1 MSNLQIN
8 TRVRRLFYYL
18 EDFEKGLIR
27 IPLFQRDS
35 VWNDKKKLELFD
47 SIKKGYPIGSVLF
60 WRPEIVEEILS
71 SDYEIKSIG
80 SYIMNERAN
89 DFFYILDGYQRL
101 STLFG
106 CLINPEKTKLERDED
121 EWFNSYNIIYNLE
134 NEEFEINKKKDFSK
148 LEIYKV
154 PLYKLVDTK
163 EFYNF
168 QSTLFRLNIDKE
180 KTFKYLKNYEEVG
193 FKFVDYN
200 IPSIDLIGGN
210 IKEAIDIFSRVNS
223 AGSKI
228 SDEWKL
234 SALKSSNN
242 FRLGSLINETLVK
255 VNQLN
260 FYDNKN
266 KRKKESL
273 RELLFRCVQS
283 SFGNLYLDNQKT
295 SIFSLEKEK
304 DFEII
309 VHRTL
314 NVGVIKTVEFL
325 IKELGVLNYDL
336 LPANMQFIFLVE
348 FFNNNEDLD
357 NEKKLKLKKWFWQT
371 TYSNYF
377 TIYNPSKR
385 KRAFEI
391 FKDFARFNT
400 NVSLYNDKPNEKFK
414 VPDLPDKITFG
425 SVRSKAFLLFM
436 INHANNF
443 KEFNVNDI
451 NSFSQEKLFKEYDTP
466 ENVIP
471 KFRKIN
477 LINSYNEKGQLLFHD
492 IIKISKRQPDFSK
505 MLETSQDFDNYFISN
520 EMKGLYSDINIKIDD
535 ILNLRKELII
545 EAEKEFVKSLEIVEY
560 NQ

>member
-47 SIKKGYPIGSVLF
+47 SIKKGYPIGSILF
-60 WRPEIVEEILS
+60 WRPEVVEEILS

-80 SYIMNERAN
+80 TYIMNERAN

-106 CLINPEKTKLERDED
+106 CLINPERTNLERDEE
-121 EWFNSYNIIYNLE
+121 EWFNNYNIIYNLE
-134 NEEFEINKKKDFSK
+134 SEKFEINKKKDFNR

-168 QSTLFRLNIDKE
+168 QSKLFSLQLDEE
-180 KTFKYLKNYEEVG
+180 KTLKYLKNYEEVG

-242 FRLGSLINETLVK
+242 FRLGSLINETLLK
-255 VNQLN
+255 VNKLN

-266 KRKKESL
+266 KRKQESL

-295 SIFSLEKEK
+295 NIFSLEKEK
-304 DFEII
+304 NFE
-309 VHRTL
+309 VVVNRTL
-314 NVGVIKTVEFL
+314 NFGVIKTVEFL
-325 IKELGVLNYDL
+325 IKELGVFNYDL

-348 FFNNNEDLD
+348 YFNNNEYLDLD
-357 NEKKLKLKKWFWQT
+357 KKSKLKQWFWQT

-385 KRAFEI
+385 KQAFEI
-391 FKDFARFNT
+391 FKGFAKDIKKESLFN
-400 NVSLYNDKPNEKFK
+400 DRPNEKFR
-414 VPDLPDKITFG
+414 VTDLPDKITFG
-425 SVRSKAFLLFM
+425 AVRSKAYLLFL
-436 INHANNF
+436 INHVNNF
-443 KEFNVNDI
+443 NEFDVENKY
-451 NSFSQEKLFKEYDTP
+451 SFSQEKLFKEYDVP
-466 ENVIP
+466 ENVVP
-471 KFRKIN
+471 N
-477 LINSYNEKGQLLFHD
+477 LKTLNLDYSLKMQNELLFIDITKKQKKRVDLSQLLE
-492 IIKISKRQPDFSK
+492 SNEDFK
-505 MLETSQDFDNYFISN
+505 NYFISSK
-520 EMKGLYSDINIKIDD
+520 MKELYYNDTNSKEKI
-535 ILNLRKELII
+535 LKLRKELII
-545 EAEKEFVKSLEIVEY
+545 NSEKEFVKSLEIIEY
-560 NQ
+560 N

>member
-60 WRPEIVEEILS
+60 WRPEIVEDILS

-106 CLINPEKTKLERDED
+106 CLINPEKTKLERDDE
-121 EWFNSYNIIYNLE
+121 EWFDNYNIIYNLE
-134 NEEFEINKKKDFSK
+134 SELFEINRKKDFSK

-168 QSTLFRLNIDKE
+168 QSKLFSLQLDNDI
-180 KTFKYLKNYEEVG
+180 TNKYLKNYEEVG

-242 FRLGSLINETLVK
+242 FRLGSLINETLIK
-255 VNQLN
+255 VSKLN
-260 FYDNKN
+260 FYEIKN
-266 KRKKESL
+266 KRKQESL

-295 SIFSLEKEK
+295 SIFSLEKERN
-304 DFEII
+304 FEE
-309 VHRTL
+309 VVNRTL

-348 FFNNNEDLD
+348 YFNNNEDLD
-357 NEKKLKLKKWFWQT
+357 FERKEKLKKWFWQT

-385 KRAFEI
+385 KRAFEV
-391 FKDFARFNT
+391 FKEFAKLNT
-400 NVSLYNDKPNEKFK
+400 NISLFNDKPNDKFK
-414 VPDLPDKITFG
+414 VPDLPEKITFG

-436 INHANNF
+436 INYINNF
-443 KEFNVNDI
+443 KEFKIEEI
-451 NSFSQEKLFKEYDTP
+451 NSFSQEKLFKEYDSP
-466 ENVIP
+466 ENVIT
-471 KFRKIN
+471 KFQKIN
-477 LINSYNEKGQLLFHD
+477 LIYSYNKEGQLLFND
-492 IIKISKRQPDFSK
+492 IIKTNKRQPDLSK
-505 MLETSQDFDNYFISN
+505 MLESLQDFENYFITN
-520 EMKGLYSDINIKIDD
+520 EMKDLYFDKKNNIDN
-535 ILNLRKELII
+535 ILILRKELII
-545 EAEKEFVKSLEIVEY
+545 
-560 NQ
+560 

>member
-47 SIKKGYPIGSVLF
+47 SIKKGYPIGSILF
-60 WRPEIVEEILS
+60 WRPAIVEEILS

-80 SYIMNERAN
+80 TYIMNERAN

-106 CLINPEKTKLERDED
+106 CLINPEKTNLERDDE
-121 EWFNSYNIIYNLE
+121 EWFNNYNIIYNLE
-134 NEEFEINKKKDFSK
+134 TEKFEVNKKKDFNR

-168 QSTLFRLNIDKE
+168 QSKLFSLQLDEE

-242 FRLGSLINETLVK
+242 FRLGSLINESLLK
-255 VNQLN
+255 INKLN

-266 KRKKESL
+266 KRKQESL

-283 SFGNLYLDNQKT
+283 SFGNLYLDNGKT
-295 SIFSLEKEK
+295 NIFSLEKEI
-304 DFEII
+304 DFEVV

-325 IKELGVLNYDL
+325 IKELGVFNYDL

-348 FFNNNEDLD
+348 YFNKNEKLDLD
-357 NEKKLKLKKWFWQT
+357 KKIKLKKWFWQT

-385 KRAFEI
+385 KQAFEI
-391 FKDFARFNT
+391 FKKFVKNQNKD
-400 NVSLYNDKPNEKFK
+400 SLFNDKPNEKFK
-414 VPDLPDKITFG
+414 VTDLPDKITFG
-425 SVRSKAFLLFM
+425 AVRSKAYLLFL
-436 INHANNF
+436 INHANHF
-443 KEFNVNDI
+443 KEFEIKNEY
-451 NSFSQEKLFKEYDTP
+451 SFNHEKLFKEYDVP

-471 KFRKIN
+471 NFKTLK
-477 LINSYNEKGQLLFHD
+477 LDNSFNVENELLSID
-492 IIKISKRQPDFSK
+492 IAKKQKKLLDLSQILESNGDF
-505 MLETSQDFDNYFISN
+505 ENYFISN
-520 EMKGLYSDINIKIDD
+520 KMKELYGDNTNNKEKV
-535 ILNLRKELII
+535 LKLRKDLII
-545 EAEKEFVKSLEIVEY
+545 NSEREFVKSLEVIEY
-560 NQ
+560 N

>member
-47 SIKKGYPIGSVLF
+47 SIKKGYPIGSILF
-60 WRPEIVEEILS
+60 WRPAIVEEILS

-80 SYIMNERAN
+80 TYIMNERAN

-106 CLINPEKTKLERDED
+106 CLINPEKTNLERDDE
-121 EWFNSYNIIYNLE
+121 EWFNNYNIIYNLE
-134 NEEFEINKKKDFSK
+134 TEKFEVNKKKDFNR

-168 QSTLFRLNIDKE
+168 QSKLFSLQLDEE

-200 IPSIDLIGGN
+200 IPSIDLIGGK

-242 FRLGSLINETLVK
+242 FRLGSLINESLLK
-255 VNQLN
+255 INKLN

-266 KRKKESL
+266 KRKQESL

-283 SFGNLYLDNQKT
+283 SFGNLYLDNGKT
-295 SIFSLEKEK
+295 NIFSLEKEI
-304 DFEII
+304 DFEVV

-325 IKELGVLNYDL
+325 IKELGVFNYDL

-348 FFNNNEDLD
+348 YFNKNEKLDLD
-357 NEKKLKLKKWFWQT
+357 KKIKLKKWFWQT

-385 KRAFEI
+385 KQAFEI
-391 FKDFARFNT
+391 FKKFVKNQNKD
-400 NVSLYNDKPNEKFK
+400 SLFNDKPNEKFK
-414 VPDLPDKITFG
+414 VTDLPDKITFG
-425 SVRSKAFLLFM
+425 AVRSKAYLLFL
-436 INHANNF
+436 INHANHF
-443 KEFNVNDI
+443 KEFEIKNEY
-451 NSFSQEKLFKEYDTP
+451 SFNHEKLFKEFDVP

-471 KFRKIN
+471 NFKTLK
-477 LINSYNEKGQLLFHD
+477 LDNSFNVENELLSID
-492 IIKISKRQPDFSK
+492 ITKKQKKLLDLSQILESNGDF
-505 MLETSQDFDNYFISN
+505 ENYFISN
-520 EMKGLYSDINIKIDD
+520 KMKELYGDNTNNKEKV
-535 ILNLRKELII
+535 LKLRKDLII
-545 EAEKEFVKSLEIVEY
+545 NSEREFVKSLEVIEY
-560 NQ
+560 N

>member
-47 SIKKGYPIGSVLF
+47 SIKKGYPIGSILF

-106 CLINPEKTKLERDED
+106 CLISPEKTKLERDDD
-121 EWFNSYNIIYNLE
+121 EWFNNYNIIYNLE
-134 NEEFEINKKKDFSK
+134 SEGFEINKKRDLRTLDIHK
-148 LEIYKV
+148 I

-163 EFYNF
+163 EFYKF
-168 QSTLFRLNIDKE
+168 QTNLLKLTLDDDKIN
-180 KTFKYLKNYEEVG
+180 KYLKNYEDVG

-242 FRLGSLINETLVK
+242 FRLGSLINETLVE
-255 VNQLN
+255 VNKFK
-260 FYDNKN
+260 FYD
-266 KRKKESL
+266 KKKLNSF
-273 RELLFRCVQS
+273 RELIFRCVQS

-295 SIFSLEKEK
+295 SIYSLEKENN
-304 DFEII
+304 FEQI
-309 VHRTL
+309 VFRTL
-314 NVGVIKTVEFL
+314 NFGVIKTVEFL
-325 IKELGVLNYDL
+325 ITELGVLNYDM

-348 FFNNNEDLD
+348 FFNNNENL
-357 NEKKLKLKKWFWQT
+357 NSNKKDELKKWFWQT

-385 KRAFEI
+385 KKAFEI
-391 FKDFARFNT
+391 FQDFSQSKSQI
-400 NVSLYNDKPNEKFK
+400 SLYNDKPNQRFF
-414 VPDLPDKITFG
+414 VPELPEKITFG
-425 SVRSKAFLLFM
+425 SVRSKAYLLFM
-436 INHANNF
+436 INFANNF
-443 KEFNVNDI
+443 KIFNIEDRNY
-451 NSFSQEKLFKEYDTP
+451 FSQEKLFKEFDTP
-466 ENVIP
+466 ENVLP
-471 KFRKIN
+471 KYTLFN
-477 LINSYNEKGQLLFHD
+477 LTSNYKKENQLIFNN
-492 IIKISKRQPDFSK
+492 ITYKSKRLPDLSQI
-505 MLETSQDFDNYFISN
+505 LESSQNFENYFIT
-520 EMKGLYSDINIKIDD
+520 EKMKDLYFIDRNNKKT
-535 ILNLRKELII
+535 ILTLRKQLII
-545 EAEKEFVKSLEIVEY
+545 EAEEEFVKSLNIIDY
-560 NQ
+560 YQ

>member
-47 SIKKGYPIGSVLF
+47 SIKKGYPIGSILF

-80 SYIMNERAN
+80 SYIMNERAI
-89 DFFYILDGYQRL
+89 DFFYILDGFQRL

-106 CLINPEKTKLERDED
+106 CLISPEKTKLERDDD
-121 EWFNSYNIIYNLE
+121 EWFNNYNIIYNLE
-134 NEEFEINKKKDFSK
+134 SEEFEINKKRDFK
-148 LEIYKV
+148 NLDIYKI

-168 QSTLFRLNIDKE
+168 QTDLLKLQLDNDKID
-180 KTFKYLKNYEEVG
+180 KYLKNYEDVG

-210 IKEAIDIFSRVNS
+210 IKEAIDIFNRVNS

-242 FRLGSLINETLVK
+242 FRLGSLINETLEEVSK
-255 VNQLN
+255 FKFYEKKKLN
-260 FYDNKN
+260 SF
-266 KRKKESL
+266 
-273 RELLFRCVQS
+273 RELIFRCVQS

-295 SIFSLEKEK
+295 SIYSLEKEN
-304 DFEII
+304 DFEE
-309 VHRTL
+309 VVFRTL
-314 NVGVIKTVEFL
+314 HIGVIKAVDFL
-325 IKELGVLNYDL
+325 IRELGVLNYDL

-348 FFNNNEDLD
+348 FFNHNENL
-357 NEKKLKLKKWFWQT
+357 NKGKKDELKKWFWQT

-391 FKDFARFNT
+391 FSAFAKSESDI
-400 NVSLYNDKPNEKFK
+400 SLYNDKPNHNFIVAE
-414 VPDLPDKITFG
+414 LPEKITFG
-425 SVRSKAFLLFM
+425 SVRSKAYLLFM
-436 INHANNF
+436 INYSNDF
-443 KEFNVNDI
+443 KKFNVDNKY
-451 NSFSQEKLFKEYDTP
+451 NFNQEKLFKESDSP
-466 ENVIP
+466 ENVIANY
-471 KFRKIN
+471 KQFDLVKDYKQDGRFFIDISSKSRKRID
-477 LINSYNEKGQLLFHD
+477 LSI
-492 IIKISKRQPDFSK
+492 
-505 MLETSQDFDNYFISN
+505 MLESSQNLENYFITE
-520 EMKGLYSDINIKIDD
+520 EMKETYWMNKDDKDKILKTRKDL
-535 ILNLRKELII
+535 ILNAERK
-545 EAEKEFVKSLEIVEY
+545 FVKKLEIIDYE
-560 NQ
+560 

>member
-47 SIKKGYPIGSVLF
+47 SIKKGYPIGSILF
-60 WRPEIVEEILS
+60 WRPEVVEDVLS

-89 DFFYILDGYQRL
+89 DFFYILDGFQRL

-106 CLINPEKTKLERDED
+106 CLISPEKTKLERDDD

-134 NEEFEINKKKDFSK
+134 KEVFEINKKKDFK
-148 LEIYKV
+148 NLDIYKI

-163 EFYNF
+163 EFYKF
-168 QSTLFRLNIDKE
+168 QTNLLKLKLADE
-180 KTFKYLKNYEEVG
+180 KIFKYLKNYEDVG

-242 FRLGSLINETLVK
+242 FRLGSLINETLLE
-255 VNQLN
+255 VNKYK
-260 FYDNKN
+260 FYD
-266 KRKKESL
+266 KKKLNSF
-273 RELLFRCVQS
+273 RELIFRCVQS

-295 SIFSLEKEK
+295 SIYSLEKINN
-304 DFEII
+304 FEEI
-309 VHRTL
+309 VFKTL
-314 NVGVIKTVEFL
+314 NISIIKTVEFL
-325 IKELGVLNYDL
+325 IVELGVFNYDM
-336 LPANMQFIFLVE
+336 LPASMQFIFLVE
-348 FFNNNEDLD
+348 FFNNNDSID
-357 NEKKLKLKKWFWQT
+357 EKNKKELKKWFWQT

-385 KRAFEI
+385 KRAFEHFRLFTI
-391 FKDFARFNT
+391 GNDDNSLFVEKNNFRF
-400 NVSLYNDKPNEKFK
+400 V
-414 VPDLPDKITFG
+414 VPELPEKITFG
-425 SVRSKAFLLFM
+425 SVRSKAYLLFLL
-436 INHANNF
+436 NYLNGF
-443 KEFNVNDI
+443 KEFNLEERNE
-451 NSFSQEKLFKEYDTP
+451 FSQEKLFKEYDSP
-466 ENVIP
+466 ENVIIKFKFIDLKNNYDQNLKFNDITRKP
-471 KFRKIN
+471 KKA
-477 LINSYNEKGQLLFHD
+477 L
-492 IIKISKRQPDFSK
+492 DFSI
-505 MLETSQDFDNYFISN
+505 MLKSAQNFEGCFIN
-520 EMKGLYSDINIKIDD
+520 DEMKNLYKTDVNSKER
-535 ILNLRKELII
+535 ILHLRKEYIKQEEQKFVNNLSII
-545 EAEKEFVKSLEIVEY
+545 DY

>member
-60 WRPEIVEEILS
+60 WRPEIVEDILS

-106 CLINPEKTKLERDED
+106 CLINPEKTKLERDDE
-121 EWFNSYNIIYNLE
+121 EWFDNYNIIYNLE
-134 NEEFEINKKKDFSK
+134 SELFEINRKKDFSK

-168 QSTLFRLNIDKE
+168 QSKLFSLQLDNDI
-180 KTFKYLKNYEEVG
+180 TNKYLKNYEEVG

-242 FRLGSLINETLVK
+242 FRLGSLINETLIK
-255 VNQLN
+255 VSKLN
-260 FYDNKN
+260 FYEIKN
-266 KRKKESL
+266 KRKQESL

-295 SIFSLEKEK
+295 SIFSLEKERN
-304 DFEII
+304 FEE
-309 VHRTL
+309 VVNRTL

-348 FFNNNEDLD
+348 YFNNNEDLD
-357 NEKKLKLKKWFWQT
+357 FERKEKLKKWFWQT

-385 KRAFEI
+385 KRAFEV
-391 FKDFARFNT
+391 FKEFAKLNT
-400 NVSLYNDKPNEKFK
+400 NISLFNDKPNDKFK
-414 VPDLPDKITFG
+414 VPDLPEKITFG

-436 INHANNF
+436 INYINNF
-443 KEFNVNDI
+443 KEFKIEEI
-451 NSFSQEKLFKEYDTP
+451 NSFSQEKLFKEYDSP
-466 ENVIP
+466 ENVIT
-471 KFRKIN
+471 KFQKIN
-477 LINSYNEKGQLLFHD
+477 LIYSYNKEGQLLFND
-492 IIKISKRQPDFSK
+492 IIKTNKRQPDLSK
-505 MLETSQDFDNYFISN
+505 MLESLQDFENYFITN
-520 EMKGLYSDINIKIDD
+520 EMKDLYFDKKNNIDN
-535 ILNLRKELII
+535 ILILRKELII
-545 EAEKEFVKSLEIVEY
+545 ESEKEFVKNLEIVDY
-560 NQ
+560 N

>member
-47 SIKKGYPIGSVLF
+47 SIKKGYPIGSILF

-106 CLINPEKTKLERDED
+106 CLISPDKTKLERDD
-121 EWFNSYNIIYNLE
+121 EEWLYNYNIIYNLE
-134 NEEFEINKKKDFSK
+134 SEKFEINKKRDIKTLDIHK
-148 LEIYKV
+148 I

-163 EFYNF
+163 EFYKF
-168 QSTLFRLNIDKE
+168 QTNLLKLALDDDKIN
-180 KTFKYLKNYEEVG
+180 KYLKNYEDVG

-242 FRLGSLINETLVK
+242 FRLGSLINETLVE
-255 VNQLN
+255 VNKFKFYEKKKLN
-260 FYDNKN
+260 SF
-266 KRKKESL
+266 
-273 RELLFRCVQS
+273 RELVFRCVQS

-295 SIFSLEKEK
+295 SIYSLEKEN
-304 DFEII
+304 DFEQI
-309 VHRTL
+309 VYRTL
-314 NVGVIKTVEFL
+314 NFGVIKTVEFL
-325 IKELGVLNYDL
+325 ITELGVLNYDM

-348 FFNNNEDLD
+348 FFNHNENL
-357 NEKKLKLKKWFWQT
+357 NSEKKEELKKWFWQT

-385 KRAFEI
+385 KKAFEV
-391 FKDFARFNT
+391 FQDFSQSKSQI
-400 NVSLYNDKPNEKFK
+400 SLHNDKPNQRFP
-414 VPDLPDKITFG
+414 VPELPEKITFG
-425 SVRSKAFLLFM
+425 SVRSKAYLLFM
-436 INHANNF
+436 INFANNF
-443 KEFNVNDI
+443 AKFNIDDKNY
-451 NSFSQEKLFKEYDTP
+451 FSQEKLFKEYDTP
-466 ENVIP
+466 ENVLP
-471 KFRKIN
+471 KYTLISLESDYKKENQFKFIN
-477 LINSYNEKGQLLFHD
+477 VANKT
-492 IIKISKRQPDFSK
+492 KRQPDLSQ
-505 MLETSQDFDNYFISN
+505 MLESSQNFENYFIN
-520 EMKGLYSDINIKIDD
+520 EKMKDLYFFDRNSKKS
-535 ILNLRKELII
+535 ILTLRKQLII
-545 EAEKEFVKSLEIVEY
+545 EAEKDFVKSLNIIDY

>member
-47 SIKKGYPIGSVLF
+47 SIKKGYPIGSILF

-106 CLINPEKTKLERDED
+106 CLISPEKTKLERDDD
-121 EWFNSYNIIYNLE
+121 EWFNNYNIIYNLE
-134 NEEFEINKKKDFSK
+134 TEEFEINKKRDFATIDIHK
-148 LEIYKV
+148 I

-163 EFYNF
+163 EFYKF
-168 QSTLFRLNIDKE
+168 QTNLLKLRLDEDKIN
-180 KTFKYLKNYEEVG
+180 KYLKNYEDVG
-193 FKFVDYN
+193 FKFVDYQ

-242 FRLGSLINETLVK
+242 FRLGSLINDTLVE
-255 VNQLN
+255 VNKYK
-260 FYDNKN
+260 FYD
-266 KRKKESL
+266 KKKLDSF
-273 RELLFRCVQS
+273 RELIFRCVQS

-295 SIFSLEKEK
+295 SIYSLEKENN
-304 DFEII
+304 FEQI
-309 VHRTL
+309 VSRTL
-314 NVGVIKTVEFL
+314 NFGVIKTVEFL
-325 IKELGVLNYDL
+325 ITELGVLNYDM

-348 FFNNNEDLD
+348 FVNNNESLNSD
-357 NEKKLKLKKWFWQT
+357 KKVELKEWFWQT
-371 TYSNYF
+371 TYCNYF

-385 KRAFEI
+385 KKAFGTFQDFSQSKSEI
-391 FKDFARFNT
+391 A
-400 NVSLYNDKPNEKFK
+400 LYNDKPNQRFL
-414 VPDLPDKITFG
+414 VPELPEKITFG
-425 SVRSKAFLLFM
+425 SVRSKAYLLFM
-436 INHANNF
+436 INYANKF
-443 KEFNVNDI
+443 KPFNIDDGKF
-451 NSFSQEKLFKEYDTP
+451 FSQEKLFKEYDTP
-466 ENVIP
+466 ENVLA
-471 KFRKIN
+471 KCTLFSLTNNYKNENQYNFVN
-477 LINSYNEKGQLLFHD
+477 LTNKSQ
-492 IIKISKRQPDFSK
+492 RQSDMSK
-505 MLETSQDFDNYFISN
+505 MLESSRGFEDYFITN
-520 EMKGLYSDINIKIDD
+520 GMKDLYFIDKNTKD
-535 ILNLRKELII
+535 EILLLRKQLIVD
-545 EAEKEFVKSLEIVEY
+545 AEENFVRSLKIIDY
-560 NQ
+560 TK